1 MSDTQALSYS
11 ELHTISDADIAQ
23 INELI
28 ITTWDYR
35 SWIPK
40 EKVLPMA
47 EFLLDDVILTS
58 TRIFV
63 VRDDNNIIAGIMAV
77 TVAADLREKVRAK
90 TRQYSALKNI
100 ITRDP
105 QEETLF
111 DMYLNTLIINGNLL
125 ASCDGNF
132 DASLNLFMIDA
143 RFRGHGIGNQLWQLA
158 MGYLREKQS
167 ARYFLWTDSDSDF
180 GFYEHKGLQRIA
192 AQAYDW
198 GGHDVTETYY
208 VYAGELPALS

>member
-47 EFLLDDVILTS
+47 EF
-58 TRIFV
+58 
-63 VRDDNNIIAGIMAV
+63 MAV
-77 TVAADLREKVRAK
+77 TASADLREKVRAK

-100 ITRDP
+100 IARDL

-132 DASLNLFMIDA
+132 DASLNL
-143 RFRGHGIGNQLWQLA
+143 
-158 MGYLREKQS
+158 LRY
-167 ARYFLWTDSDSDF
+167 R
-180 GFYEHKGLQRIA
+180 
-192 AQAYDW
+192 
-198 GGHDVTETYY
+198 
-208 VYAGELPALS
+208 

>member
-58 TRIFV
+58 SRIFV
-63 VRDDNNIIAGIMAV
+63 VRDGDTIAGIMAV
-77 TVAADLREKVRAK
+77 TASADLQEKVRAK

-100 ITRDP
+100 IARDP

-143 RFRGHGIGNQLWQLA
+143 RFRGQGIGNRLWQLA